1 MRRTGYLDADGVIIG
16 AGHWEMRAEEM
27 RALAEEASDPAV
39 RAMMLRMAADYE
51 RLAKWAE
58 EEGRPNKAAESNP
71 LRTSE
76 RSASRVPNWEL
87 RDEAPDP

>member
-1 MRRTGYLDADGVIIG
+1 VEPGNEQTRVLDADGVIIG
-16 AGHWEMRAEEM
+16 AGHWQMRGEEM
-27 RALAEEASDPAV
+27 RALAEDASDPTV

-58 EEGRPNKAAESNP
+58 EEGKPRKASNP

-76 RSASRVPNWEL
+76 RRASG
-87 RDEAPDP
+87 AS